1 MRDTAT
7 PSATAALVAAL
18 RRYAKWLPPPLATLA
33 PDPYGAA
40 FAGGFYAYLDAAF
53 EHAPVV
59 ARMLAS
65 HTVLGRGAA
74 TMALRT
80 RAFDNALCAFHAA
93 GGRQVILLGAG
104 LDARAWRLH
113 ALRDCAVFEVDSP
126 GSQNAKLAAIAHA
139 RVAAPPLLR
148 FIAHDFETEGMEA
161 LPQKLRDA
169 GLDTSAPTFT
179 IWEARRAQPQ
189 SASHASLFR
198 SQPTRAADAARV
210 ATCADASPCAV
221 RRA

>member
-18 RRYAKWLPPPLATLA
+18 RRYAKWLPQPLATLA

-53 EHAPVV
+53 EHAPMV

-80 RAFDNALCAFHAA
+80 RAFDDALCGFHAS

-126 GSQNAKLAAIAHA
+126 GSQNAKLAAVAHA
-139 RVAAPPLLR
+139 RVATPPLLR

-161 LPQKLRDA
+161 LPQKLHDA

-179 IWEARRAQPQ
+179 IWEARNAQKCI
-189 SASHASLFR
+189 ALHR
-198 SQPTRAADAARV
+198 SVLRTQAAGAADAARHGGH
-210 ATCADASPCAV
+210 A
-221 RRA
+221 R